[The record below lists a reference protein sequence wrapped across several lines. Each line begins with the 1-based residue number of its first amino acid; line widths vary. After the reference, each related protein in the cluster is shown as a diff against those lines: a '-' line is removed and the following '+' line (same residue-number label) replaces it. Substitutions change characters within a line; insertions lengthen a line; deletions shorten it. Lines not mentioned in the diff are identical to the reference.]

1 MNSSSGSGA
10 FGDSPLSALV
20 EGHKADIEALGAR
33 HRVSNVRVF
42 GSVAR
47 GESHDLSDIDFLVD
61 PPEDASLFD
70 LSRFRRELAAL
81 LEVDV
86 DVVSSRALLS
96 RDHEI
101 LEQAVAL

>member
-1 MNSSSGSGA
+1 MKSSSGSGA

-20 EGHKADIEALGAR
+20 EDRKADIEALAVQ

-47 GESHDLSDIDFLVD
+47 GDSHDLSDIDFLVD
-61 PPEDASLFD
+61 LPDDASLFD

-81 LEVDV
+81 LGVDV

-96 RDHEI
+96 RDQEI

>member
-1 MNSSSGSGA
+1 MNSSSRIEA
-10 FGDSPLSALV
+10 FGNPPLSALV
-20 EGHKADIEALGAR
+20 QDRKADIEALAVR

-47 GESHDLSDIDFLVD
+47 GESDELSDIDFLVD
-61 PPEDASLFD
+61 LPEDASLFD

-81 LEVDV
+81 LGVDV

-96 RDHEI
+96 RDEEI
-101 LEQAVAL
+101 LEQAVSL